1 MSSPFSPPS
10 WTSAGRCQS
19 QKSENCLLGP
29 QGACS
34 AGGRDVGRCRR
45 VCLGPCSS
53 LIFPQT
59 GKGWG
64 GRGRGF
70 WGNCDLGPCAMLG
83 PSDYLSIY
91 LSIPSRFFLAGA
103 SFVQTGCDLGLC
115 SAGSIELSVYPS
127 RSVSP
132 VQRLRLM
139 TGVGSIEFPVYP
151 SSSVSLAVQTGCDL
165 GLCSV
170 GSIELSVYPSRSVS
184 IRLRFVLTGRR
195 WGGVGRGG
203 RW

>member
-1 MSSPFSPPS
+1 
-10 WTSAGRCQS
+10 
-19 QKSENCLLGP
+19 
-29 QGACS
+29 
-34 AGGRDVGRCRR
+34 
-45 VCLGPCSS
+45 
-53 LIFPQT
+53 
-59 GKGWG
+59 
-64 GRGRGF
+64 
-70 WGNCDLGPCAMLG
+70 
-83 PSDYLSIY
+83 
-91 LSIPSRFFLAGA
+91 
-103 SFVQTGCDLGLC
+103 
-115 SAGSIELSVYPS
+115 
-127 RSVSP
+127 
-132 VQRLRLM
+132 M